1 MMQAV
6 VITEPGGPEVL
17 QVQER
22 TIPLLGKDEVLI
34 TVHAAGVNRPDVFQ
48 RRGNYPAP
56 VGTVADIPGLEVAGV
71 VAAVGEDCRSFE
83 AGDRVMALVAGGG
96 YAQYVAVDC
105 GSCIRI
111 PDNLSFTEAAGMP
124 ETLFTVWHNVF
135 ERGRLTRGERFL
147 VHGGAGGIGST
158 AIQLAHLF
166 GAEVFTTVGGTDK
179 VSFVRSLGASHIVN
193 YKESD
198 FEESWNSGSMDVILD
213 SIGGT
218 YFEKN
223 INLLAEEG
231 RLVVINAMQ
240 GAKVELNLIKMMQ
253 KRIHLTGSTLRNRS
267 LEFKKQL
274 ADAISQ
280 NVLPLIE
287 TGAYKTPIAEV
298 FSYKDA
304 RYAHELM
311 ESRAFSGKIILA
323 F

>member
-1 MMQAV
+1 MQAV

-22 TIPLLGKDEVLI
+22 TIPLLGKKEVLI

-71 VAAVGEDCRSFE
+71 VAAVGEDCRNFE
-83 AGDRVMALVAGGG
+83 VGDRVMALVAGGG
-96 YAQYVAVDC
+96 YAQYVAVDH
-105 GSCIRI
+105 GSCIHI
-111 PDNLSFTEAAGMP
+111 PDNLSFIEAAGMP

-135 ERGRLTRGERFL
+135 ERGRLSGGERFL

-166 GAEVFTTVGGTDK
+166 GAEVFTTVGTSDK
-179 VSFVRSLGASHIVN
+179 ESFVRDLGASHIVN

-198 FEESWNSGSMDVILD
+198 FEKSWGASSMDVILD
-213 SIGGT
+213 SVGGS

-253 KRIHLTGSTLRNRS
+253 KRIYLTGSTLRNRS
-267 LEFKKQL
+267 LEFKRQL
-274 ADAISQ
+274 TEAICQ
-280 NVLPLIE
+280 NVIPLIE